1 MPYICLLQEGNPNLP
16 RFIEKAQQNNF
27 TVVAAPLNCTEL
39 PLEFENEP
47 LNEKHT
53 QNTTADLLLTAEQWN
68 TRVISIV
75 SETIDCDS
83 PNEIVRKNSEEVL
96 KRDISWA
103 EHLQYGGY
111 TMMKLKGPNNLNLAR
126 VLTNK
131 IKGILLIQVP
141 LYKSAAAQATW
152 RRDISEDESLQLA
165 ECGDDSWNWWNR
177 FRWAADFNNKL
188 RLVLELNE
196 GEQPSLDVILRWLGE
211 PLEAVI
217 IPSSMFIR
225 NRHNFPVLPKTW
237 QEVLKMFVK
246 AHVNM
251 IVSTDCSDNS
261 LKLYSDYLNNFR
273 EMHKDSHILQ
283 SFEDVLEI
291 PLQPLYD
298 NLDCYTYEIFEKDPV
313 KYKLYQNAIEAA
325 LKDRVQEDEIEEKLS
340 IIMILGAGRGPL
352 ARAALNAAERTG
364 RKVRVYIIEK
374 NPNAIRTLTAIAK
387 KLWHNKDVH
396 IFSKDMREFSP
407 PEPADILVS
416 ELLGSFGDNELS
428 PECLDCAQKLL
439 KPDGISIPY
448 KSVSF
453 INPVMSSK
461 LYNAVRNVGRM
472 EPFSREKMS
481 SYYNHA
487 ENGFVVLLKNVYNI
501 DYPKALFEFVHPN
514 PDKRKDNTRYKIL
527 QFEVQL
533 DCVLTGIAGYF
544 ECWLYGDILMSIN
557 PPTHT
562 PGMPSWFPMYF
573 PFTEP
578 MNVKKGQT
586 LEIHFWRC
594 VSKQKIW
601 YEWCLASPHTTH
613 VHNLGGRSC
622 PIYCT

>member
-1 MPYICLLQEGNPNLP
+1 MPYVCLLQEGNPNLP

-27 TVVAAPLNCTEL
+27 SVVAAPLNLKEL
-39 PLEFENEP
+39 PLEFECEP

-53 QNTTADLLLTAEQWN
+53 QNTYSDLLLTADQWN
-68 TRVISIV
+68 TRVISIL
-75 SETIDCDS
+75 SESIDCDS
-83 PNEIVRKNSEEVL
+83 SDEVVRKNSEEVL

-111 TMMKLKGPNNLNLAR
+111 TMMRLKGPNNLNLAR

-131 IKGILLIQVP
+131 IKGILLIHVP
-141 LYKSAAAQATW
+141 LYNSAVAQSSW
-152 RRDISEDESLQLA
+152 RRDVSEEEILAKSES
-165 ECGDDSWNWWNR
+165 DDSWHWWNR
-177 FRWAADFNNKL
+177 FRWAADFNPKL

-196 GEQPSLDVILRWLGE
+196 GDRPSIDIIQRWLGE
-211 PLEAVI
+211 PVEAI
-217 IPSSMFIR
+217 MIPSTMFIR
-225 NRHNFPVLPKTW
+225 NRHNYPVLPKNW
-237 QEVLKMFVK
+237 QEILKLFMK
-246 AHVNM
+246 SHANI
-251 IVSTDCSDNS
+251 IVSTDCGDTS
-261 LKLYSDYLNNFR
+261 LKLYSDYLTNFR
-273 EMHKDSHILQ
+273 EMHKDVHILQ

-298 NLDCYTYEIFEKDPV
+298 NLDSYTYEIFEKDPV
-313 KYKLYQNAIEAA
+313 KYKLYQDAIEAA
-325 LKDRVQEDEIEEKLS
+325 LKDRVQEDEIDNKLS
-340 IIMILGAGRGPL
+340 IVMVLGAGRGPL

-364 RKVRVYIIEK
+364 RKIRLYIIEK
-374 NPNAIRTLTAIAK
+374 NPNAIRTLTAIAR

-439 KPDGISIPY
+439 KPGGISIPY

-453 INPVMSSK
+453 INPIMSSK
-461 LYNAVRNVGRM
+461 LYNAVRNVARL
-472 EPFSREKMS
+472 ESFSRDKQAT
-481 SYYNHA
+481 YQNHA

-514 PDKRKDNTRYKIL
+514 PDKHIDNTRYKVL
-527 QFEVQL
+527 KFEVQL

-544 ECWLYGDILMSIN
+544 ECWLYNDILMSIN
-557 PPTHT
+557 PMTHT

-578 MNVKKGQT
+578 MNMKKGQT
-586 LEIHFWRC
+586 IEIHFWRC

-601 YEWCLASPHTTH
+601 YEWCLASPITTH